1 MNRNSIIK
9 LTNLI
14 SLISIILLLY
24 WVFIFISIQVFDLK
38 IFRENT
44 TEIFSFSILGILSL
58 LAGAVIVNVMFNL
71 TKISD
76 VVSGE
81 YKNKE
86 FENQSLRK
94 MLLYIFVASFPV
106 VFGLLFFGDFI
117 STADKEKKLVETAE
131 YIMKENENEINKFC
145 SLKFDSVY
153 VNDASD
159 FLKIVSGEFKEF
171 PSISLI
177 YMINKNGRNIFV
189 NIQENTNW
197 YSNSKIEN
205 QIFTCSKEEN
215 EYLKNVFLK
224 EYYNHKFIKE
234 NSNYRLYFPFKKGKD
249 IFVIYFSDYQR
260 YGKIGS

>member
-1 MNRNSIIK
+1 
-9 LTNLI
+9 LTNII
-14 SLISIILLLY
+14 SLTSIILLLY
-24 WVFIFISIQVFDLK
+24 WVFIFISVQVFDLK

-86 FENQSLRK
+86 SENRSLRK
-94 MLLYIFVASFPV
+94 IIIYLFIASFPV
-106 VFGLLFFGDFI
+106 IFGLLFLGDYF
-117 STADKEKKLVETAE
+117 SSADKEKKLVETAE
-131 YIMKENENEINKFC
+131 YIIKENENEINKFC
-145 SLKFDSVY
+145 SLKFDSVS
-153 VNDASD
+153 VNDAGD
-159 FLKIVSGEFKEF
+159 FLKIVSGEFNEF
-171 PSISLI
+171 PSISFV

-197 YSNSKIEN
+197 FSSSKIEDH
-205 QIFTCSKEEN
+205 IFSCSKEEN
-215 EYLKNVFLK
+215 EYLKNVFIK
-224 EYYNHKFIKE
+224 EYHNHKFIKE
-234 NSNYRLYFPFKKGKD
+234 NSNYRLYFPYKKGKD
-249 IFVIYFSDYQR
+249 LFVIYFSDYQR